1 MTYELQ
7 PTKLFGPWNSP
18 GKNSGMGCHFILQ
31 ETFPSQG
38 SNLHLL
44 NLLHWQADFLPLV
57 PTGKP
62 TFCLVLYYFSIYF
75 CFPILIRLLGYN
87 YLTSPHE
94 NKTGQKNEST
104 VTQQKLH
111 WKNLNSQERLFK
123 TIVIGEKERL
133 ELSLSSNLPRRRVGG
148 FLKAGVS

>member
-1 MTYELQ
+1 MSL
-7 PTKLFGPWNSP
+7 WN
-18 GKNSGMGCHFILQ
+18 ILQ
-31 ETFPSQG
+31 
-38 SNLHLL
+38 
-44 NLLHWQADFLPLV
+44 WQADFLPLV

-75 CFPILIRLLGYN
+75 CFPILICLLGYN

-104 VTQQKLH
+104 VRQQKLH

-133 ELSLSSNLPRRRVGG
+133 ELSLSSNLLRQRVGG

>member
-1 MTYELQ
+1 MSL
-7 PTKLFGPWNSP
+7 WNS
-18 GKNSGMGCHFILQ
+18 
-31 ETFPSQG
+31 
-38 SNLHLL
+38 
-44 NLLHWQADFLPLV
+44 LHWQADFLPPV

-75 CFPILIRLLGYN
+75 CFPMLIWLLGYN
-87 YLTSPHE
+87 YLANTDLLSPHE

-123 TIVIGEKERL
+123 TIVI
-133 ELSLSSNLPRRRVGG
+133 
-148 FLKAGVS
+148 